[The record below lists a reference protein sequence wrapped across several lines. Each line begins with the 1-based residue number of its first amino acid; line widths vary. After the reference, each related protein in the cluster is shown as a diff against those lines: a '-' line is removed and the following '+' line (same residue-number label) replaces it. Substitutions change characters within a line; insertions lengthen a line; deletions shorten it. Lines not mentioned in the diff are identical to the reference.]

1 MENLDHLQ
9 QLDTLNVSN
18 NTIYK
23 IENISKLYFCW
34 VYVAKIQTG
43 LSSSFYIIFLLKV
56 ESWVSP
62 IVNWQNFKQRNLNN
76 YYSHI
81 NQNQNFMFRVVLF
94 YFITPMSSQFN

>member
-62 IVNWQNFKQRNLNN
+62 IVNWQNFKQRNLD
-76 YYSHI
+76 YSHI
-81 NQNQNFMFRVVLF
+81 NQNQILCFML
-94 YFITPMSSQFN
+94 YFFILLLL